1 MDENEKPGYG
11 PKPDE
16 QLAIDWLAP
25 KTEQHSHVLN
35 YLMKRIEFS
44 ERKMSQFH
52 PRWRVNEQML
62 QAYVSTQDYEKILE
76 NLRDKKEG
84 PGLPV
89 EINVPFAWAQINTIV
104 TYLLHMFAGRK
115 PMFTLGSYRAEQ
127 VGRAKNLEMLLQ
139 YNADFKRFVRGLYF
153 FLMDGETY
161 GVCVMRTLWSTVNRT
176 RTVIVPP
183 APEMVQIMASLGGQ
197 AQPTRQKQEYVA
209 FEGNTCDNV
218 DPFMFFPDPRVPMH
232 EVAEKGEWVAWRA
245 YEGRHMLLRQ
255 QAAGKLKWV
264 DKVDPAERRDLTG
277 NGSSSRGLRALGE
290 SHAGED
296 FERGATIASNFMV
309 DQGTFEIVPA
319 ELGLSPSKV
328 PEKWLFTIL
337 NGKQIVQAEQIET
350 PHGKHPIVVAEPN
363 SVGYAFGQLGTADF
377 LGPSQQLMSWFMNS
391 HVDNVRT
398 ALNNMLVVDPTKV
411 EMKDLERPGPGKII
425 RLKNQAFGLTDPKS
439 AVYQLQVGDVTRGHM
454 SDANVFGRMASDL
467 TGVSDNMRGL
477 QDAGGR
483 KTATE
488 IRTTSE
494 AGSSR
499 LASRGKIYS
508 AMGLTQLAEMW
519 TMNYQNFMT
528 QEFEM
533 AVLGQAGAMD
543 TVRITPDNI
552 QGDFTYP
559 VQDGTLP
566 MDKVGMLDV
575 WKEILLGV
583 AQDPELRQQF
593 SLVKIF
599 EWVAELGGAQNI
611 QQFKLNVVPNGQA
624 QTAMTTGQGI
634 PMSAVMGGLG

>member
-1 MDENEKPGYG
+1 MDENEKPGFP
-11 PKPDE
+11 PKPED
-16 QLAIDWLAP
+16 QKAIDWLSP
-25 KTEQHSHVLN
+25 KSPQHAHVLN
-35 YLMKRIEFS
+35 YLVKRLEFS

-62 QAYVSTQDYEKILE
+62 QAYVSTQDYESILKA
-76 NLRDKKEG
+76 LRDEKKG

-127 VGRAKNLEMLLQ
+127 VARAKNLEMLLQ
-139 YNADFKRFVRGLYF
+139 YNADFKRFVRSLYF

-161 GVCVMRTLWSTVNRT
+161 GLGVMRTLWSTVNRT

-183 APEMVQIMASLGGQ
+183 APELVQIMASMGQQ
-197 AQPTRQKQEYVA
+197 AQSERQRQQYVA
-209 FEGNTCDNV
+209 FEGNTCENV
-218 DPFMFFPDPRVPMH
+218 DPFMFMPDPRVPMH

-245 YEGRHMLLRQ
+245 YEGRHRLLRE
-255 QAAGKLKWV
+255 QAAGNLKWV
-264 DKVDPAERRDLTG
+264 DKTDPVERRDLTG
-277 NGSSSRGLRALGE
+277 QGSSSRGLRALGE

-296 FERGATIASNFMV
+296 FERGATIAPNFMV

-319 ELGLSPSKV
+319 ELGLGPSNV
-328 PEKWLFTIL
+328 PEKWIFTVL

-350 PHGKHPIVVAEPN
+350 PHGKHPVVIAEPN

-398 ALNNMLVVDPTKV
+398 ALNNMLVVDPTKI

-425 RLKNQAFGLTDPKS
+425 RLKNTAFGLSDPKS
-439 AVYQLQVGDVTRGHM
+439 AVFQLQVGDVTRAHM
-454 SDANVFGRMASDL
+454 SDANTFGRMAADL

-488 IRTTSE
+488 IRTSSE
-494 AGSSR
+494 AGASR

-508 AMGLTQLAEMW
+508 AMALTQLAEMW
-519 TMNYQNFMT
+519 TMNYQNYMT
-528 QEFEM
+528 QEFEL
-533 AVLGQAGAMD
+533 AVLGREGVQN

-552 QGDFTYP
+552 QGDFTFP

-575 WKEILLGV
+575 WKEILMGV
-583 AQDPELRQQF
+583 AQDPELRQRFDIVQ
-593 SLVKIF
+593 IF

-611 QQFKLNVVPNGQA
+611 ENFKLNVVPNGQA
-624 QTAMTTGQGI
+624 QEAIGSGQGI
-634 PMSAVMGGLG
+634 PLGAAMGGLG